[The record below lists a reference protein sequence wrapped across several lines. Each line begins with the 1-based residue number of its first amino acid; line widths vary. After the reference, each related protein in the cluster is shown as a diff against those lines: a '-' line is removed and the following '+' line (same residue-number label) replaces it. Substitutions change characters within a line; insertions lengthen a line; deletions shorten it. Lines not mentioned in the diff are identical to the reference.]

1 MSSMN
6 WVLSPPMILDSVT
19 SSMNLSSKRK
29 RENSVSNSECEAPP
43 EMPLA
48 ESQALIKDL
57 IQVLEAD
64 DPTPSILTRSIPDL
78 PRLSGPESKRQKAG
92 ELVAVEDGESSTSI
106 IGRLSSN
113 AYTTV
118 DEVLGDI
125 DAAVNEIVDKLD
137 LSNSVGQNQCSTTS
151 RAPSE
156 LSIKIMAFSK
166 RAHDLVKKGK
176 ASWEKIHKTNTSGI
190 SHDYIRFTSQDDFS
204 QLSSSTHDNKLV
216 LTLFGNA
223 PTPKQLFS
231 SFQQPTTVNG
241 IGEGVAIPI
250 REMAL
255 PNGVSTT
262 RIITTY
268 PSSATDSKKR
278 AQNMGEIFPTLPNIT
293 PSIPP
298 RSTSKATT
306 KSSNVG
312 WYYPANFKNSSKSP
326 SYFNQGISSGQWIDY
341 SKPKSSISAHITMDK
356 DKAKDLDVDK
366 GISKDSESADLDADN
381 LESLFRSAY
390 SSFAPTKDNAAA
402 IAPTGC
408 LDQIW
413 WYEIGKKRFNDLV
426 QFSNVENDMEVIQ
439 PYQKDLNEDLL
450 NYEKDIEELER
461 NKIDPNLSGLQCETE
476 KAIQEKEI
484 NEVLEEIS
492 QLLEIL
498 ASYQQIRHLSLNTPH
513 HSTTIYSTASQN
525 SLGTP
530 PQPCESEIST
540 YEILKS
546 QLSLMISSL
555 PPYAVAKLN
564 SDRLADLSIST
575 KIEVQLNDHRGV
587 MEEDESYIRQKMT
600 SSVPTA
606 ISSPRPSSQSIHRSG
621 SASNNSSSHYGNQ
634 IASPQSRGPTAQYFS
649 PAQTPIRPTAQYY
662 NSGQT
667 PLRPSPSNIQRPTAT
682 VQGPYQAQRPSSTGP
697 FRTNTYGTSS
707 YPHQPTRSTQPL
719 FTSSGQH
726 LPYSQTPVSQG
737 YVRAQSQNLH
747 HQHGSQSAPQT
758 TISNNYS
765 SVLNVPQ

>member
-1 MSSMN
+1 
-6 WVLSPPMILDSVT
+6 
-19 SSMNLSSKRK
+19 
-29 RENSVSNSECEAPP
+29 
-43 EMPLA
+43 MPL
-48 ESQALIKDL
+48 ECFLISFDTNTKPR
-57 IQVLEAD
+57 D

-78 PRLSGPESKRQKAG
+78 PRLSGPDSKRQKAEEG
-92 ELVAVEDGESSTSI
+92 TTVEDAGCPTSI
-106 IGRLSSN
+106 IGRFSSN
-113 AYTTV
+113 AYSTI

-176 ASWEKIHKTNTSGI
+176 ASWERTHKTNTNST
-190 SHDYIRFTSQDDFS
+190 SHDYIRFNSQDDFS
-204 QLSSSTHDNKLV
+204 QPSSNTYNNKLV

-231 SFQQPTTVNG
+231 GFQQPTTVNG
-241 IGEGVAIPI
+241 VEESVAIPI

-262 RIITTY
+262 RIVTTY
-268 PSSATDSKKR
+268 PSSATESWKR
-278 AQNMGEIFPTLPNIT
+278 PQTMGEIFPTLPNVT
-293 PSIPP
+293 PLLPP
-298 RSTSKATT
+298 RTSFKATT

-341 SKPKSSISAHITMDK
+341 SKTKSSIGAYIMMNRDR
-356 DKAKDLDVDK
+356 AKTFEIEK
-366 GISKDSESADLDADN
+366 GISKDSEIADLDAES
-381 LESLFRSAY
+381 LETLFRSAY

-413 WYEIGKKRFNDLV
+413 WHEIGKKKFSHLV
-426 QFSNVENDMEVIQ
+426 QSSDTDIDMDIPE
-439 PYQKDLNEDLL
+439 PNQKDLNEDLL
-450 NYEKDIEELER
+450 AFEKDIEELEK
-461 NKIDPNLSGLQCETE
+461 NNIDPDLSLLQCGTDR
-476 KAIQEKEI
+476 AIQEKEI

-498 ASYQQIRHLSLNTPH
+498 ASYQQIRNLSSNTTGR
-513 HSTTIYSTASQN
+513 STSIYSTVDQN
-525 SLGTP
+525 SLGIP
-530 PQPCESEIST
+530 QQPCESEISI

-575 KIEVQLNDHRGV
+575 KIEVRLNDFKGV
-587 MEEDESYIRQKMT
+587 AEEDESYVRHKVT

-606 ISSPRPSSQSIHRSG
+606 MSSPRSSSQSIHRSS
-621 SASNNSSSHYGNQ
+621 SANNNSSSHYGNQ

-649 PAQTPIRPTAQYY
+649 PGQTPIRSTSQFY
-662 NSGQT
+662 NSVQT

-682 VQGPYQAQRPSSTGP
+682 VPGPYQAQRTSSTGP
-697 FRTNTYGTSS
+697 FRANSYGTPS
-707 YPHQPTRSTQPL
+707 YPLQPTRPTQQQ

-726 LPYSQTPVSQG
+726 LPYSQTPAGQG
-737 YVRAQSQNLH
+737 YLRAQSQNLH
-747 HQHGSQSAPQT
+747 HQHGALSVAQT
-758 TISNNYS
+758 AISNNYS

>member
-6 WVLSPPMILDSVT
+6 GVLSPPMILDSVT

-29 RENSVSNSECEAPP
+29 RENSVSTSECEAPP

-57 IQVLEAD
+57 IQILEAD

-78 PRLSGPESKRQKAG
+78 PRLSGPDSKRQKAG
-92 ELVAVEDGESSTSI
+92 EVKAVEDGDSPTSI

-176 ASWEKIHKTNTSGI
+176 ASWEGIHKTNTNGT
-190 SHDYIRFTSQDDFS
+190 SHDYIRFSSQDDFS
-204 QLSSSTHDNKLV
+204 QLNSSIHNNKLV

-231 SFQQPTTVNG
+231 GFQQPTTVNG
-241 IGEGVAIPI
+241 IKEGVAIPI
-250 REMAL
+250 REMTL

-268 PSSATDSKKR
+268 PSSVADNRKR
-278 AQNMGEIFPTLPNIT
+278 PQTMGEIFPTPPNVT

-298 RSTSKATT
+298 RLSFKATT

-312 WYYPANFKNSSKSP
+312 WYYPANLKSSSKSQ
-326 SYFNQGISSGQWIDY
+326 SYINQGISSGQWIDY
-341 SKPKSSISAHITMDK
+341 SKNKGSTDAHITMIK
-356 DKAKDLDVDK
+356 EKAKDLDIDK
-366 GISKDSESADLDADN
+366 GILKDSESADLDSES
-381 LESLFRSAY
+381 LETLFRSAY

-413 WYEIGKKRFNDLV
+413 WYEIGKKRFNNLV
-426 QFSNVENDMEVIQ
+426 QSSNVESDLDITESN
-439 PYQKDLNEDLL
+439 QKDLNKDLL
-450 NYEKDIEELER
+450 TFEKDIKELEK
-461 NKIDPNLSGLQCETE
+461 NKIDPDLSMLQCETD
-476 KAIQEKEI
+476 KSIQEKEI

-498 ASYQQIRHLSLNTPH
+498 ASYQQIRHLSSNMSGR
-513 HSTTIYSTASQN
+513 STTVYSTVDQN

-540 YEILKS
+540 YEILRS

-575 KIEVQLNDHRGV
+575 KIEVRLNDHKGV
-587 MEEDESYIRQKMT
+587 MEEDESYVRHKMNNT
-600 SSVPTA
+600 VPTA
-606 ISSPRPSSQSIHRSG
+606 MSSPRPSSQSIHRSSNAG
-621 SASNNSSSHYGNQ
+621 NNSSSHYGNQ
-634 IASPQSRGPTAQYFS
+634 IASPQSRGSTAQYFS
-649 PAQTPIRPTAQYY
+649 PSQTPIRPTAQYY
-662 NSGQT
+662 NSVQT

-682 VQGPYQAQRPSSTGP
+682 VPGPYQAQRTSSTAP
-697 FRTNTYGTSS
+697 FRTNTYGTPS
-707 YPHQPTRSTQPL
+707 YPHQPTRATQQQ
-719 FTSSGQH
+719 FTPSGQH
-726 LPYSQTPVSQG
+726 LPYSQTPVGQG
-737 YVRAQSQNLH
+737 YLRAQSQNLH
-747 HQHGSQSAPQT
+747 HQHGPQSVAQT
-758 TISNNYS
+758 AISNNYS
-765 SVLNVPQ
+765 SVLNGPQ